1 MSIGQTACSGFPVKR
16 MPNNAE
22 YAKLLEPGT
31 ILAGKYRV
39 DGILGK
45 GGMGVVVAATHLAL
59 EQRVALKFLLPAA
72 LESEEATERFAREA
86 RAAVRLRS
94 EHVARVLDVGNLEN
108 GSPYMVMELLD
119 GQDLA
124 DRIATKELIPVAQAV
139 DYVLQAGEAVAE
151 AHALGIVHRDLKPRN
166 LFLTQSVHGHPLVKV
181 LDFGISKTINGGQEL
196 SLTRTSA
203 IMGSPNYMSP
213 EQLGRPRDVDG
224 RSDVWS
230 LGVIL
235 YELIAGR
242 IPFRASTLTEL
253 CARVFQEEPERLDVE
268 RPEVPAALADVVHRC
283 LAKKVEERFASVSE
297 MARALAPFTLDPG
310 IVERIERVA
319 AAVPVPS
326 APRVSRASIS
336 TFTPMPSTAA
346 TSVSWSGAV
355 DSGERSFQELE
366 SSAPVPRPRARLF
379 PLVAAVGAVVVAIG
393 AAAVTVSLTSHGA
406 GGAAPAAGSS
416 GGTGSAVGSS
426 SAPLA
431 ANAPDAGALPLALDT
446 SAPSPSS
453 ASASPTAAQAAQAAA
468 PSAASAAPA
477 SSIASARPL
486 RPVRPAGAPDVPRR
500 PVEKSGDVNMAND
513 RR

>member
-1 MSIGQTACSGFPVKR
+1 
-16 MPNNAE
+16 MPTNAE
-22 YAKLLEPGT
+22 YSKLLEPGT

-124 DRIATKELIPVAQAV
+124 DRIASKEPIAIAEAV
-139 DYVLQAGEAVAE
+139 DFVLQAGEAVAE

-213 EQLGRPRDVDG
+213 EQLGRPREVDG

-235 YELIAGR
+235 YELIARR

-268 RPEVPAALADVVHRC
+268 RAEVPAALADVVHKC

-297 MARALAPFTLDPG
+297 MARALAPFTSDPS

-319 AAVPVPS
+319 TIVPAPS

-336 TFTPMPSTAA
+336 TFTPLPSTAA

-355 DSGERSFQELE
+355 DGEERSFQELE
-366 SSAPVPRPRARLF
+366 TSVLPAPAPRARLF
-379 PLVAAVGAVVVAIG
+379 PVVAAVGALVVAIG
-393 AAAVTVSLTSHGA
+393 AAAITVSLTSR
-406 GGAAPAAGSS
+406 GGSGPAAASGSSAAPAGSS
-416 GGTGSAVGSS
+416 
-426 SAPLA
+426 A
-431 ANAPDAGALPLALDT
+431 ALVASPPDAGALPLALDT
-446 SAPSPSS
+446 STP
-453 ASASPTAAQAAQAAA
+453 
-468 PSAASAAPA
+468 AAPA
-477 SSIASARPL
+477 SSEARAVAPASSVASARPL
-486 RPVRPAGAPDVPRR
+486 RPVRPAAAPAVPRR
-500 PVEKSGDVNMAND
+500 PIDKSGDINMAND